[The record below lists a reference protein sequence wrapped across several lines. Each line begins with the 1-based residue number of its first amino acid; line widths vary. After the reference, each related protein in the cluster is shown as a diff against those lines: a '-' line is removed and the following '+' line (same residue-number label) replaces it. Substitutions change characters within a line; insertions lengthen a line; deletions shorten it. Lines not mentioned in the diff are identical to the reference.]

1 MDSVFS
7 EFCNVLCDCVVVV
20 NAPCVSDSFVQYT
33 DASGWGI
40 SACLHIVCDGVELPV
55 AFFGRQLN
63 GAENHYSVTK
73 LETLAIVV
81 SVKHFEYYL
90 YGAAF
95 VVYTDHRPCVTH
107 LTSTFLNHRLNRF
120 ALKLREM
127 DIDIRYR
134 PGCMNGNADNLSSQN
149 CRTEE
154 EHPDSMET
162 IHGSCQTHLRG
173 EVLGGGGKSG
183 SACH

>member
-7 EFCNVLCDCVVVV
+7 ELCNVLCACVVV

-40 SACLHIVCDGVELPV
+40 SVCLHIVCDGVELPV

-63 GAENHYSVTK
+63 GAENHYSVTE

>member
-1 MDSVFS
+1 MT
-7 EFCNVLCDCVVVV
+7 E
-20 NAPCVSDSFVQYT
+20 
-33 DASGWGI
+33 
-40 SACLHIVCDGVELPV
+40 
-55 AFFGRQLN
+55 
-63 GAENHYSVTK
+63 

-90 YGAAF
+90 YEAAF

-107 LTSTFLNHRLNRF
+107 RLNRF
-120 ALKLREM
+120 ALRLREM

-154 EHPDSMET
+154 EAPDSMET
-162 IHGSCQTHLRG
+162 IHDSCQTPPRS
-173 EVLGGGGKSG
+173 EVLWGGGKSG
-183 SACH
+183 SLAIVKRRKLSREKGQRIK